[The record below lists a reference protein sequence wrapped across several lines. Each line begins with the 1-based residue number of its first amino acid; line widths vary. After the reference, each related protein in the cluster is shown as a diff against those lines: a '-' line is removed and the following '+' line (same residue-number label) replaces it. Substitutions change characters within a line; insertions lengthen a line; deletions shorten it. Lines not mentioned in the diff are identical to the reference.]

1 LVGSAHKKLITVGL
15 DGFLTTATLQPP
27 PPLLLARPPL
37 SPSRRPRRHS
47 PVRHGSTTN
56 QTSSSPSLPLLI
68 QTTKLPAINRRRFRH
83 FLAPKHARANAFVAN
98 IAYSL
103 RVVVPFTCW
112 TAPLGGASR
121 RPCFPRDRRLTSI
134 ARCLIACTS
143 VLCCTAPPCCAPVRP
158 PLILASCQLYCDP
171 VFLTRSVHQPSFWSF
186 FPRS

>member
-1 LVGSAHKKLITVGL
+1 MVGSAHKKLITVGL

-112 TAPLGGASR
+112 TEPLGGASRLRCRR

-143 VLCCTAPPCCAPVRP
+143 VLCCTAPPCMRSGTSSSHPCVVSI
-158 PLILASCQLYCDP
+158 ILRSCILNQI
-171 VFLTRSVHQPSFWSF
+171 SSSA
-186 FPRS
+186 